1 MRYKLAAILFL
12 INSLAANLIT
22 QDEAQKIIKNFLDF
36 HVDQKVISEP
46 LYQKLKKNFIHLFD
60 PDKSYLLEGELSTF
74 TELESDIIKKNIETL
89 EKGKF
94 DGWQKEF
101 YAFKHT
107 IQRARSLR
115 HEVYR
120 QLLLELQFERS
131 SLSQNQLIYARDL
144 QELKDRWF
152 KKIARYLQQELK
164 FVGLKTATL
173 QQKKIVFELFEKKM
187 AHMEEKFLSK
197 DRASVFYEHFLKSF
211 AKSLDAHS
219 AFFTKAEGQEL
230 KKSLEKQFEGVGVS
244 LRESLIGIVVTDLIL
259 NAPAFNAGVK
269 KGDVLLAL
277 NGQSVEEL
285 TYEEILRKLEGPKGS
300 EVRLSFSRGQS
311 KDLYQVILKRQT
323 VVLSEGRIKITS
335 RPYGSGLLGV
345 IKLSSFYDNKM
356 GASSEIDLKE
366 AIREL
371 KAQGEL
377 CGLILDLRQ
386 NSGGFLTQAV
396 KVAGLFMKTGLV
408 AVSRYAHGRI
418 SYLRDLDPTRYYE
431 GPLIVLTSKASASA
445 AEVVAGA
452 LQDYGRALIVG
463 DDRTYGKGSIQYQNV
478 TEADAK
484 NYFKVTVGRYFTVSG
499 KTTQIDGVKADILV
513 PSFYHQFNIGE
524 RYLDNPLSSDQIA
537 PHYIDPLLD
546 IDEAK
551 KGWFQ
556 KNYLPFLQT
565 KEVFWSQCV
574 DWLKSNSEFRI
585 ESNVSYKQFLEE
597 PFESQQR
604 FEEDPPLKEAIAI
617 LKDALILL
625 DRDTKSCIKKL

>member
-12 INSLAANLIT
+12 INSLTANLIT

-211 AKSLDAHS
+211 AKS
-219 AFFTKAEGQEL
+219 FW
-230 KKSLEKQFEGVGVS
+230 VW
-244 LRESLIGIVVTDLIL
+244 
-259 NAPAFNAGVK
+259 
-269 KGDVLLAL
+269 
-277 NGQSVEEL
+277 
-285 TYEEILRKLEGPKGS
+285 
-300 EVRLSFSRGQS
+300 
-311 KDLYQVILKRQT
+311 
-323 VVLSEGRIKITS
+323 
-335 RPYGSGLLGV
+335 
-345 IKLSSFYDNKM
+345 SS
-356 GASSEIDLKE
+356 
-366 AIREL
+366 
-371 KAQGEL
+371 
-377 CGLILDLRQ
+377 
-386 NSGGFLTQAV
+386 
-396 KVAGLFMKTGLV
+396 
-408 AVSRYAHGRI
+408 
-418 SYLRDLDPTRYYE
+418 
-431 GPLIVLTSKASASA
+431 
-445 AEVVAGA
+445 
-452 LQDYGRALIVG
+452 
-463 DDRTYGKGSIQYQNV
+463 
-478 TEADAK
+478 
-484 NYFKVTVGRYFTVSG
+484 
-499 KTTQIDGVKADILV
+499 
-513 PSFYHQFNIGE
+513 
-524 RYLDNPLSSDQIA
+524 
-537 PHYIDPLLD
+537 
-546 IDEAK
+546 
-551 KGWFQ
+551 
-556 KNYLPFLQT
+556 
-565 KEVFWSQCV
+565 
-574 DWLKSNSEFRI
+574 
-585 ESNVSYKQFLEE
+585 
-597 PFESQQR
+597 
-604 FEEDPPLKEAIAI
+604 
-617 LKDALILL
+617 
-625 DRDTKSCIKKL
+625 

>member
-1 MRYKLAAILFL
+1 
-12 INSLAANLIT
+12 
-22 QDEAQKIIKNFLDF
+22 
-36 HVDQKVISEP
+36 
-46 LYQKLKKNFIHLFD
+46 
-60 PDKSYLLEGELSTF
+60 
-74 TELESDIIKKNIETL
+74 
-89 EKGKF
+89 
-94 DGWQKEF
+94 
-101 YAFKHT
+101 
-107 IQRARSLR
+107 
-115 HEVYR
+115 
-120 QLLLELQFERS
+120 
-131 SLSQNQLIYARDL
+131 
-144 QELKDRWF
+144 
-152 KKIARYLQQELK
+152 
-164 FVGLKTATL
+164 
-173 QQKKIVFELFEKKM
+173 
-187 AHMEEKFLSK
+187 
-197 DRASVFYEHFLKSF
+197 
-211 AKSLDAHS
+211 
-219 AFFTKAEGQEL
+219 
-230 KKSLEKQFEGVGVS
+230 VGVS

-269 KGDVLLAL
+269 KGDVLLVL